1 MAVTGRRSRILI
13 AVILGLLLLAFV
25 ATSILPPA

>member
-1 MAVTGRRSRILI
+1 VAVTGRGSRIVI
-13 AVILGLLLLAFV
+13 AVILGLLMLAFV

>member
-1 MAVTGRRSRILI
+1 MAVTGRGSRIVI
-13 AVILGLLLLAFV
+13 AVILGLLMLAFV

>member
-1 MAVTGRRSRILI
+1 VAVTGRGSRIVI
-13 AVILGLLLLAFV
+13 AIILGLLMLAFV

>member
-1 MAVTGRRSRILI
+1 MAVTGRGSRIVI

>member
-1 MAVTGRRSRILI
+1 MAVTGRGSRIVI
-13 AVILGLLLLAFV
+13 AVILGLLVLAFV

>member
-1 MAVTGRRSRILI
+1 MTGRGSRIVI

>member
-1 MAVTGRRSRILI
+1 MTGRGSQIVI

-25 ATSILPPA
+25 ATSVLPPA

>member
-1 MAVTGRRSRILI
+1 MTGRGSRIVI
-13 AVILGLLLLAFV
+13 AVILGLLVLAFV

>member
-1 MAVTGRRSRILI
+1 VAVTGRGSRIVI
-13 AVILGLLLLAFV
+13 AVILGLLALAFV

>member
-1 MAVTGRRSRILI
+1 VAVTGRGSRIVI
-13 AVILGLLLLAFV
+13 AVILGLLVLAFV

>member
-1 MAVTGRRSRILI
+1 MTGRGSQIVI

>member
-1 MAVTGRRSRILI
+1 VAVTGRDSRIVI

>member
-1 MAVTGRRSRILI
+1 MTGRGSRIVI
-13 AVILGLLLLAFV
+13 AVILGLLMLAFV

>member
-1 MAVTGRRSRILI
+1 VAVTGRGGRIVI
-13 AVILGLLLLAFV
+13 AVILGLLMLAFV

>member
-1 MAVTGRRSRILI
+1 VAVTGRGSRIVI